1 MTSHITDPEHDLANR
16 RPVWE
21 ALSELF
27 LDTEALPDVRAALAR
42 TLTQSP
48 YLVAELRAILLDAV
62 YPVCIANLLSVARV
76 WTRFDPDWLQ
86 ERVLARR
93 NSLLHWPSWLRPLRH
108 DIQSRAEALFAEV
121 DAARHSRAAH
131 RVNGWDH

>member
-1 MTSHITDPEHDLANR
+1 VTSHITDPEQDLANR

-27 LDTEALPDVRAALAR
+27 LDTEVSPDVRAALAS
-42 TLTQSP
+42 TLAQSP
-48 YLVAELRAILLDAV
+48 YSVAELRGILFDEV
-62 YPVCIANLLSVARV
+62 YPVCIANLLSVAGV

-93 NSLLHWPSWLRPLRH
+93 NPLLHWPSWLRPLRH
-108 DIQSRAEALFAEV
+108 DIQWRADALFAEV
-121 DAARHSRAAH
+121 DAARHGHAAH
-131 RVNGWDH
+131 RVNCGDH

>member
-1 MTSHITDPEHDLANR
+1 VTSHITDPEHDLANR

-86 ERVLARR
+86 DRVLARR
-93 NSLLHWPSWLRPLRH
+93 NSLLHWPSWLRPLRR
-108 DIQSRAEALFAEV
+108 DIQSRAEALFADV
-121 DAARHSRAAH
+121 DAARRGRAGH
-131 RVNGWDH
+131 RVNCWYH